1 MYPRFADTLW
11 SALVVGALALALTAC
26 GSSPSLPES
35 SATESLEPA
44 PAEPPPPVAQTFPL
58 EGEGAQPAESAAASA
73 QPTPAPS
80 PPPAQ
85 DSREQAAKPAPTGAS
100 ATSATPEAP
109 LPPEAVQQFDNAVAM
124 VNSGNSAA
132 AEQAFRALS
141 TAYPAYSGALV
152 NLGILQAKA
161 GKLAEAEQTFNQ
173 AIERNPDNAA
183 AYNQLGI
190 VYRRQGRFS
199 DAEQAYTRA
208 VTIDPNYA
216 NAHLNLG
223 VLCDLYLQQPQR
235 ALEAFERYL
244 SLSATPDEK
253 VAGWV
258 KELKVRLES
267 AQRASGAG

>member
-1 MYPRFADTLW
+1 M
-11 SALVVGALALALTAC
+11 ALGLTGC
-26 GSSPSLPES
+26 GSSPSQLES
-35 SATESLEPA
+35 PPTPVETA
-44 PAEPPPPVAQTFPL
+44 PAEATPPAAQTFPL
-58 EGEGAQPAESAAASA
+58 EGEGAQPAEIATPSAPTPPPPPSSPTQEARAQSAPSTPASA
-73 QPTPAPS
+73 
-80 PPPAQ
+80 
-85 DSREQAAKPAPTGAS
+85 
-100 ATSATPEAP
+100 SATPEP
-109 LPPEAVQQFDNAVAM
+109 SLPPEAVQQFDDAVAM
-124 VNSGNSAA
+124 VSSGNFAA

-161 GKLAEAEQTFNQ
+161 GKLADAEATFKQ
-173 AIERNPDNAA
+173 ALERNPDNAA

-190 VYRRQGRFS
+190 VYRRQGRFT

-244 SLSATPDEK
+244 SLSTAPDEK
-253 VAGWV
+253 VTAWV